1 MVDQEVPH
9 FVEDDQLDEAVGPL
23 AEAVV
28 ASQRFHV
35 SPEITSIEQKDQRAV
50 GGSNG
55 NTNFPEPFAYTAQLE
70 ERLEHLE
77 IKLSV
82 LSRLLQNQMAE
93 NRSFVRPGTPP
104 ASASPRRLNIKQRSE
119 RDASSSPMSSG
130 SSHNCSE
137 THEREYSSEDEDIP
151 LLPIAQKPS
160 TPHKRNLS
168 YRVLYDGMKTCKA
181 DLEYRRASA
190 PPTSSMTAAERRWL
204 EPKVLKLIGKEKQPT
219 AQKQCATQALQAL
232 FESPE
237 PKKAPEDKG
246 TQSLTLQRTE
256 VELFMTPQSQIP
268 PSSSYDP
275 MKTNLSSNSNTILD
289 DDTVRTN
296 FLNYLNSFQDSAP
309 DVDQQMQEF
318 ISVPGKLESLLNF
331 GLLVCVDSFLYMI
344 TILPIR
350 FVWSCALLLLRVN
363 LQVLKQRPAPS
374 PYRFHRRHS
383 YQIIQVGILFC
394 ICRYVLGCISIGK
407 LYHWIRGQSMIKI
420 YVLIAMVEIFDR
432 LFSSLGQDCLESMYW
447 NTVNRPRS
455 TRMITSVLV
464 VFVYA
469 TLHTLILFLHVETL
483 NVAINS
489 ADQQLLTL
497 LISGNFAE
505 IKSTVFKKYNKPAL
519 FKITASDICER
530 FKLGL
535 FLSLILILNMCQG
548 MEKGQFIGYLR
559 MCAIV
564 WCSEL
569 LSDSIKHAFIT
580 KFNFLPSKV
589 YPEYA
594 LLLAGDVTGI
604 GHEGVNLDHSHAVVK
619 RIGFAQ
625 IPLVCVMVR
634 LLQEALK
641 YARRNPMWLNYWLSS
656 YSWWALTAILFSCWM
671 VLLAIKTALGR
682 LLVRMSLEK
691 LRAAP
696 EFIDTTKLPKDNKKK
711 QL

>member
-1 MVDQEVPH
+1 MMTQC
-9 FVEDDQLDEAVGPL
+9 
-23 AEAVV
+23 
-28 ASQRFHV
+28 
-35 SPEITSIEQKDQRAV
+35 
-50 GGSNG
+50 
-55 NTNFPEPFAYTAQLE
+55 
-70 ERLEHLE
+70 
-77 IKLSV
+77 
-82 LSRLLQNQMAE
+82 
-93 NRSFVRPGTPP
+93 VR
-104 ASASPRRLNIKQRSE
+104 I
-119 RDASSSPMSSG
+119 
-130 SSHNCSE
+130 
-137 THEREYSSEDEDIP
+137 
-151 LLPIAQKPS
+151 
-160 TPHKRNLS
+160 
-168 YRVLYDGMKTCKA
+168 
-181 DLEYRRASA
+181 
-190 PPTSSMTAAERRWL
+190 
-204 EPKVLKLIGKEKQPT
+204 
-219 AQKQCATQALQAL
+219 
-232 FESPE
+232 
-237 PKKAPEDKG
+237 
-246 TQSLTLQRTE
+246 SLT
-256 VELFMTPQSQIP
+256 
-268 PSSSYDP
+268 
-275 MKTNLSSNSNTILD
+275 
-289 DDTVRTN
+289 

-318 ISVPGKLESLLNF
+318 ISVPGKVESILNF

-350 FVWSCALLLLRVN
+350 FVWSCALLVLRVF
-363 LQVLKQRPAPS
+363 LQIFKLRPAPS

-394 ICRYVLGCISIGK
+394 ICRYVLGGISIGK

-455 TRMITSVLV
+455 SRMITAVAV

-469 TLHTLILFLHVETL
+469 TIHTLILFLHVETL

-548 MEKGQFIGYLR
+548 IDKGQFIGYLR
-559 MCAIV
+559 MCVIV

-589 YPEYA
+589 YPEFA

-625 IPLVCVMVR
+625 IPLICVMVR
-634 LLQEALK
+634 LLQEAVK
-641 YARRNPMWLNYWLSS
+641 YARRNPMWLNYWLSKQ
-656 YSWWALTAILFSCWM
+656 SWWAISSLLLCAWM
-671 VLLAIKTALGR
+671 ALLAIKTALGR

-696 EFIDTTKLPKDNKKK
+696 EFIDTTKLPKDKKK
-711 QL
+711 QA